1 MSYVSKWVFSQSFNP
16 TSTLPVTSNQ
26 AYPPVSHIQT
36 LLFSCLKHT
45 HAKRSQCFQDLAPVA
60 FWRVEHFWGDT
71 AHLCSWSSCLHPPWQ
86 QLYKPAP
93 ASHTQGPA
101 QGWTLPSSQLCF
113 DPLMAS
119 PNPKGACSLRLPQS
133 PRPTAQGVPGPTRST
148 THCFPITGSRAGL
161 GGERMPRAARRGP
174 ATSDQDVGV
183 HLSGWKSDMSRFLF
197 CFMCPVLAGPGVW
210 RQQDVANNRASHLPG
225 TRSDRFLR
233 VKIQTWNS
241 IELISLLLLPF
252 PHVKFY

>member
-1 MSYVSKWVFSQSFNP
+1 MP
-16 TSTLPVTSNQ
+16 
-26 AYPPVSHIQT
+26 
-36 LLFSCLKHT
+36 
-45 HAKRSQCFQDLAPVA
+45 

-93 ASHTQGPA
+93 ASHTRAPA
-101 QGWTLPSSQLCF
+101 QGRTLPSSQLRF

-119 PNPKGACSLRLPQS
+119 PNPKGACSLRPPHS

-148 THCFPITGSRAGL
+148 TYCLPITGSRAGL
-161 GGERMPRAARRGP
+161 GRGKDAAGCTPRACNVRPRRRGAP
-174 ATSDQDVGV
+174 QWMEKWHVT
-183 HLSGWKSDMSRFLF
+183 LF

-210 RQQDVANNRASHLPG
+210 RQQDIANNRASHLPS